1 MLCCALI
8 ALLAPLGYSLA
19 WRRGAPGTA
28 DCCRPGRLWR
38 FVVLGSVAA
47 ALLLVTLAL
56 TLAWALPQSR
66 SVALR
71 AAWPICTMFGLQ
83 RLDPAQ
89 GGAPRHLENGIR

>member
-28 DCCRPGRLWR
+28 DCCRPGVWR
-38 FVVLGSVAA
+38 FVVLGSAAA

-56 TLAWALPQSR
+56 ALPQGR
-66 SVALR
+66 SVALK

>member
-28 DCCRPGRLWR
+28 DCCRPGRPWR
-38 FVVLGSVAA
+38 LVVLGSAAA

-56 TLAWALPQSR
+56 ALPQSR
-66 SVALR
+66 AVALK

-83 RLDPAQ
+83 ASGGLDPAQ
-89 GGAPRHLENGIR
+89 GGAARHLENGIK